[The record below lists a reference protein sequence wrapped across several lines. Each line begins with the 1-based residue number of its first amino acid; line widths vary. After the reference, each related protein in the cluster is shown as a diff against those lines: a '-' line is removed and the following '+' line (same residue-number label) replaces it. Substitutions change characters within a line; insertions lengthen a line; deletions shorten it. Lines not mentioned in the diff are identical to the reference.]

1 MHCTPCFADRVV
13 LSANS
18 GRKYPKNAAKTHD
31 FGILCAAGVPPVWG
45 IFCYAYLTLRFNA
58 LLSYRLCA
66 AIRWPLTRVQPYK
79 EYSVRRTPMGAA
91 AQCTPCK
98 NVIAKPVR
106 TLTSQS
112 GLPPLHRGITDSHV
126 ASLLGMTG
134 FFFPGYC
141 GGSSVSIRAVFRRLR
156 SIAPAAAASPDR

>member
-18 GRKYPKNAAKTHD
+18 GRKYPKNAAKTHG

-45 IFCYAYLTLRFNA
+45 IFCHAYLTLRFNA

-66 AIRWPLTRVQPYK
+66 AIRWLLTRAQPYK

-112 GLPPLHRGITDSHV
+112 GLPSLHRGIADSHV

-134 FFFPGYC
+134 FFSPVIVGGGAPYLSAPCSAAC
-141 GGSSVSIRAVFRRLR
+141 GL
-156 SIAPAAAASPDR
+156 